1 MQADLHE
8 LRARL
13 RAATEE
19 LRAKREG
26 LDTAVAHARL
36 ALEEVEASAALTQ
49 RLSRTGSWT
58 WYPADPSL
66 GEWSPEVYAML
77 GYAVGEV
84 EASFSSN
91 IARIHPDDLERYLAE
106 AANIADEGKR
116 FNVEYRYLLPDGTIR
131 HVHALGKRVSETLYV
146 GTVSDITERRMA
158 EEALRKARSELAL
171 ASRLTTLGV
180 LATSISHEL
189 NQPLTAIL
197 ANAAATRRWLE
208 RGPEYIERARQGLV
222 DLSAD
227 CRRAK
232 EVVMGLRGLARKSE
246 PEFSSVDLAEA
257 ISDVATLCRAEF
269 DLRAAALALD
279 LDGLTRPIA
288 ADRVQ
293 LQQVV
298 LTLVMDCLSRAQAE
312 QAPLQVS
319 VTGSADAEAATILV
333 ADKAP
338 YRSNML
344 LETNIDALGAGREPS
359 DLGLAVARAIVDGHG
374 GELSF
379 VPMDGGGAYRLTLPT
394 REVA

>member
-1 MQADLHE
+1 MEQG
-8 LRARL
+8 RL
-13 RAATEE
+13 DAAVTQ
-19 LRAKREG
+19 
-26 LDTAVAHARL
+26 ARL

-66 GEWSPEVYAML
+66 GEWSPEVYTML
-77 GYAVGEV
+77 GYRVGEV

-91 IARIHPDDLERYLAE
+91 IARIHPDDVERYLRE
-106 AANIADEGKR
+106 AADIADEGKR

-131 HVHALGKRVSETLYV
+131 HVHALGRRVSEELYV
-146 GTVSDITERRMA
+146 GTVSDITGRRLA

-208 RGPEYIERARQGLV
+208 RGPEHIDRAKEGLV
-222 DLSAD
+222 EMMAD

-246 PEFSSVDLAEA
+246 PEFGDVDLAEA
-257 ISDVATLCRAEF
+257 ILEVATLCRAEF
-269 DLRAAALALD
+269 DMRSGTLSLD
-279 LDGLTRPIA
+279 VEAIDRPIA

-298 LTLVMDCLSRAQAE
+298 LTLIMDCLARAEAGGGPRDVRVL
-312 QAPLQVS
+312 ARADGAGAS
-319 VTGSADAEAATILV
+319 VTIADAV
-333 ADKAP
+333 P
-338 YRSNML
+338 YQANVL
-344 LETNIDALGAGREPS
+344 LETSIDALGAGRDPA
-359 DLGLAVARAIVDGHG
+359 DLGLAVARAIIDGHG
-374 GELSF
+374 GELTF
-379 VPMDGGGAYRLTLPT
+379 VPFEKGGAYRVHLPT
-394 REVA
+394 RTGP